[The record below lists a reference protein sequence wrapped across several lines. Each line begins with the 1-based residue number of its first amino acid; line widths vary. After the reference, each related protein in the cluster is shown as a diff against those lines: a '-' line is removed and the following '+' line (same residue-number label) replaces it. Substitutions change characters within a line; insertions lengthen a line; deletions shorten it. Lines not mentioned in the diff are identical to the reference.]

1 MPPIGTIEMLIS
13 LYKKDADFIEF
24 QKWFSELTVAYEGIK
39 LIYHEGEITEYE
51 DENGDLVVEDN
62 STTEIVA
69 SKEDVAKVAAVA
81 KKIRENLIKLK

>member
-1 MPPIGTIEMLIS
+1 M
-13 LYKKDADFIEF
+13 KDFIEF